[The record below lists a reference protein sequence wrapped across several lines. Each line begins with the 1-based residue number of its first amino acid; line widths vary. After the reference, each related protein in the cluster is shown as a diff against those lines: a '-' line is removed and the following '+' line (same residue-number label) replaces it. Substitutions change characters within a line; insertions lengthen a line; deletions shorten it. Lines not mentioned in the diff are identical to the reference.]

1 MHLVEDMDY
10 EEGTS
15 TITDSDAVP
24 SVDAELNN
32 SPEVSDVS
40 AAATGLEKTFYEKIK

>member
-24 SVDAELNN
+24 SVDAELNKYLTLAQQLQDLKKH
-32 SPEVSDVS
+32 SM
-40 AAATGLEKTFYEKIK
+40 KR